1 MSLSQLILHAHF
13 YLPELLMVWVY
24 LDMMVPHHLR
34 MDFLYPFGQLA
45 VVHRGLWGA

>member
-1 MSLSQLILHAHF
+1 MSLSQLVLHARL
-13 YLPELLMVWVY
+13 YLPELLMVWMC
-24 LDMMVPHHLR
+24 LDMMVLHHLR